1 MSDLFNIAI
10 VLLAGLTQASLQ
22 LSFGALI
29 LLYHA
34 SIGKYRR
41 SKTRFLAKSYI
52 IGSGVISFLMVGT
65 IAFIL
70 SNIFNGQHDA
80 TFTIMILI
88 GILLASSVVMWK
100 FYFRKGSKTQL
111 WLPRSFA
118 TFIQKKTKKTDD
130 VIEAF
135 SLGVLS
141 SFAEMPIS
149 LALYVV
155 AAYGI
160 LQMSGFWQVI
170 ALIAYALL
178 SVMPLLVLK
187 VRLKTGRNVVEIQR
201 WRVENKSFLKYFS
214 SFSFI
219 TLAATILSFW
229 VL

>member
-10 VLLAGLTQASLQ
+10 ILLAGLTQASLQ

-34 SIGKYRR
+34 SIGKHRKL
-41 SKTRFLAKSYI
+41 KTRYLSRSYI
-52 IGSGVISFLMVGT
+52 IGSGVVSFLMVGT

-70 SNIFNGQHDA
+70 SNIFNGKADA
-80 TFTIMILI
+80 SITLMILI
-88 GILLASSVVMWK
+88 GILLASSVIMWK
-100 FYFRKGSKTQL
+100 FYYRKGAKTQL

-118 TFIQKKTKKTDD
+118 SFISKRARSTDD

-135 SLGVLS
+135 SLGILS

-160 LQMSGFWQVI
+160 LQMQGFWQVI

-178 SVMPLLVLK
+178 SVSPLLILK
-187 VRLKTGRNVVEIQR
+187 LRIKTGRNVVEVQK
-201 WRVENKSFLKYFS
+201 WRVGNKNFLKHFS
-214 SFSFI
+214 CFSFI
-219 TLAATILSFW
+219 TLAATVLSFW

>member
-1 MSDLFNIAI
+1 
-10 VLLAGLTQASLQ
+10 
-22 LSFGALI
+22 
-29 LLYHA
+29 
-34 SIGKYRR
+34 
-41 SKTRFLAKSYI
+41 
-52 IGSGVISFLMVGT
+52 
-65 IAFIL
+65 
-70 SNIFNGQHDA
+70 
-80 TFTIMILI
+80 
-88 GILLASSVVMWK
+88 MWK

>member
-1 MSDLFNIAI
+1 MSDLLNIAI

-29 LLYHA
+29 MLYHA
-34 SIGKYRR
+34 SIGKHRR

-52 IGSGVISFLMVGT
+52 IGSGAISFLMVGT
-65 IAFIL
+65 IAFIM
-70 SNIFNGQHDA
+70 SNIFNGKVDA
-80 TFTIMILI
+80 SITIMILV

-100 FYFRKGSKTQL
+100 FYFRKGAKTQL

-118 TFIQKKTKKTDD
+118 AFISNRARNTDD
-130 VIEAF
+130 AIEAF
-135 SLGVLS
+135 SLGILS

-149 LALYVV
+149 LALYIV

-160 LQMSGFWQVI
+160 LQMSGFWQVV

-187 VRLKTGRNVVEIQR
+187 VRLKTGRNVVEVQK
-201 WRVENKSFLKYFS
+201 WRVKNKAFLKYFS
-214 SFSFI
+214 CCSFI

-229 VL
+229 VF

>member
-1 MSDLFNIAI
+1 MSDLFNVAI

-34 SIGKYRR
+34 SISRHRR
-41 SKTRFLAKSYI
+41 GKTRFLAKSYI
-52 IGSGVISFLMVGT
+52 IGSGIISFLMVGT

-70 SNIFNGQHDA
+70 SHFFNGQHDA
-80 TFTIMILI
+80 TITIMILI
-88 GILLASSVVMWK
+88 GILLASSVIMWK
-100 FYFRKGSKTQL
+100 FYFRKGAKTQL

-118 TFIQKKTKKTDD
+118 NFIQRKTKNTDD

-160 LQMSGFWQVI
+160 LQMNGFWQVI
-170 ALIAYALL
+170 ALVAYALL
-178 SVMPLLVLK
+178 SIMPLLVLK
-187 VRLKTGRNVVEIQR
+187 VRLKTGRNVVEVQR

-214 SFSFI
+214 CFSFI

>member
-34 SIGKYRR
+34 SISKHRR

-70 SNIFNGQHDA
+70 SHIFNGQHDA

-160 LQMSGFWQVI
+160 LQMSVFWQVI

>member
-34 SIGKYRR
+34 SIAKHRR
-41 SKTRFLAKSYI
+41 IKTRFLAKSYI

-70 SNIFNGQHDA
+70 STIFNGKIDA
-80 TFTIMILI
+80 SITLMILV

-118 TFIQKKTKKTDD
+118 AFISKKARNTDD

-135 SLGVLS
+135 SLGILS

-149 LALYVV
+149 LALYIV

-160 LQMSGFWQVI
+160 LQMNGFWQVV
-170 ALIAYALL
+170 ALLAYALL

-201 WRVENKSFLKYFS
+201 WRVENKNFLKHFS
-214 SFSFI
+214 GWGFI
-219 TLAATILSFW
+219 TLAVTVLSFW